1 MNFNIFQYIVPT
13 YILYSYFIQKPKIN
27 KVVSGFICIIVV
39 VITAQLNLN
48 YREALQTFLIFMV
61 FFVSTYWQYRNVSIS
76 TIYSALPLIIYYIA
90 TESMSYVQLP
100 HFWMTII
107 ITLAFISILTFLTRQ
122 LIKWFYR
129 YYINAKTF
137 IYIIILCIFFVVYY
151 AQLMNLFEYFLLN
164 DSMLTI
170 FRSVY
175 LFASVL
181 FVLVLIFFH
190 NSSEQ
195 IRMIEQ
201 EKAQEEV
208 NQQYNQLIT
217 RQYDDVRQFRHDYQ
231 NILLSLDGFI
241 KAEEWDQLRDY
252 FERVLDKHDIQTD
265 DINRQLGKLIYL
277 QNADLR
283 NLIYTKLLYA
293 KSRGIVVNIEVSESM
308 FIETD
313 ETLSLPRMLGIILDN
328 AIEEAAEIQHGELSV
343 SLIQEELESLIIVE
357 NSCRVNIE
365 SLVTLKENGYS
376 TKGAE
381 RGIGLFNLDRLV
393 DKSMILLNTQINDQV
408 FTQELIIPREVI

>member
-1 MNFNIFQYIVPT
+1 
-13 YILYSYFIQKPKIN
+13 
-27 KVVSGFICIIVV
+27 
-39 VITAQLNLN
+39 
-48 YREALQTFLIFMV
+48 
-61 FFVSTYWQYRNVSIS
+61 
-76 TIYSALPLIIYYIA
+76 
-90 TESMSYVQLP
+90 
-100 HFWMTII
+100 
-107 ITLAFISILTFLTRQ
+107 
-122 LIKWFYR
+122 
-129 YYINAKTF
+129 
-137 IYIIILCIFFVVYY
+137 
-151 AQLMNLFEYFLLN
+151 
-164 DSMLTI
+164 MLTI

-265 DINRQLGKLIYL
+265 DTNRQLGKLIYL